1 LLLSFEMIGTGS
13 MQVAQTQTVRG
24 EVIE

>member
-1 LLLSFEMIGTGS
+1 MIGTGS